1 MEQLLIDMD
10 TYVFISLNWQK
21 IMEVSYQQIK
31 KLKI

>member
-1 MEQLLIDMD
+1 MD

>member
-1 MEQLLIDMD
+1 MEQRLIDMD